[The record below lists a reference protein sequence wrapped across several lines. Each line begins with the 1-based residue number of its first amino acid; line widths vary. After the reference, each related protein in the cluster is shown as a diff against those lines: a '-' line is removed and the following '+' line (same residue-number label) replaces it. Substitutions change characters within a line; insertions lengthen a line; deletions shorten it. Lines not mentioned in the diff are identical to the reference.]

1 MKKVRCVMKKTA
13 VNPPGPI
20 VISGGQAVNR
30 PTDERPSQPF
40 VLPPPEARTGLVL
53 IITGMVLMFIAT
65 TVNAWLVSEIEV
77 RDVFEEQEAL
87 VGLRQIALCGG
98 GSCSEPNNVQ
108 STAALYGSCYSDV
121 MSSSGGDEWYV
132 DRKCARLKEL
142 KTAGD
147 AGSFGLFIGGGLFVF
162 GIIGV
167 VRTNDETRRK
177 NAYSM
182 LIAASALNPVS
193 LLMWYSFLPNMV
205 RGSASLGPGLVLAC
219 LASLVGA
226 YGSLV
231 LRHHTKTA
239 DH

>member
-1 MKKVRCVMKKTA
+1 M
-13 VNPPGPI
+13 
-20 VISGGQAVNR
+20 
-30 PTDERPSQPF
+30 E
-40 VLPPPEARTGLVL
+40 
-53 IITGMVLMFIAT
+53 
-65 TVNAWLVSEIEV
+65 WL
-77 RDVFEEQEAL
+77 A
-87 VGLRQIALCGG
+87 
-98 GSCSEPNNVQ
+98 
-108 STAALYGSCYSDV
+108 
-121 MSSSGGDEWYV
+121 

-162 GIIGV
+162 GIIGI

-205 RGSASLGPGLVLAC
+205 RSSASWGPGLVLAC
-219 LASLVGA
+219 LASLVGV
-226 YGSLV
+226 YGSLA